1 MKKLFIGLMFIFMF
15 ISMEAQ
21 IFDGFWQPV
30 KRQSYYD
37 PALEKSVDRAAGIW
51 LMRMS
56 AGVSANLF
64 TYNKETKKI
73 EQDAFSKFG
82 LGLSYAHYKDGEV
95 PYNDFSV
102 NAFMFFPADG
112 DIMSTSLAVTVGAL
126 QFIQVGCLY
135 DFTLKKFGVLTGL
148 KYTF

>member
-1 MKKLFIGLMFIFMF
+1 MKRLFIGLLFMF
-15 ISMEAQ
+15 VFAGMEAQ
-21 IFDGFWQPV
+21 VFNGFWQPV

-37 PALEKSVDRAAGIW
+37 PTLEKSVDRAAGIW

-73 EQDAFSKFG
+73 DQEAFSKFG
-82 LGLSYAHYKDGEV
+82 LGLSYAHYRDGET

-102 NAFMFFPADG
+102 NGFLFFPANG
-112 DIMSTSLAVTVGAL
+112 DIMSTSVAVTVGAL

-135 DFTLKKFGVLTGL
+135 DFNIKRFGVLTGL
-148 KYTF
+148 KLTF

>member
-1 MKKLFIGLMFIFMF
+1 MKRLIIILAFITMAV
-15 ISMEAQ
+15 SVEAQ
-21 IFDGFWQPV
+21 AFNGFWQPV
-30 KRQSYYD
+30 KNQAYYD
-37 PALEKSVDRAAGIW
+37 QTIEKSVDRAAGIW

-56 AGVSANLF
+56 AGVSANVF

-73 EQDAFSKFG
+73 EQEAFSKFG

-102 NAFMFFPADG
+102 NAFIFFPANG
-112 DIMSTSLAVTVGAL
+112 DEMTTSAAITVGAL
-126 QFIQVGCLY
+126 QFLQLGCLY

-148 KYTF
+148 KLTF